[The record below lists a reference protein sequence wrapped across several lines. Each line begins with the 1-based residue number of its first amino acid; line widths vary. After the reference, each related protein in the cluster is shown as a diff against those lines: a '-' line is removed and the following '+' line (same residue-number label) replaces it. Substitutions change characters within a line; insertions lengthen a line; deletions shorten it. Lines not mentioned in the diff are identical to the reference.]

1 MSQGTAP
8 KRSIDEIIGSIR
20 SIMDRSEEERAARA
34 RAKPVPVAT
43 EQARS
48 AVANDDAFSIPDDLT
63 DLPDIPPARTAPKP
77 DIAVADDG
85 PTAFAEPAAPQRD
98 VKQAAIVE
106 EPEPDEDVEAAHQP
120 NPAPRIEPQQ
130 MAEIAA
136 VVSRNIEE
144 AEPSVE
150 DSIGQTIEEEL
161 TREFATIPNPV
172 AAHVAAKPTFG
183 RRKTPASTRE
193 AAGSRRMDDLDAEFG
208 NVIEPVQPA
217 KPTPRHNQ
225 VEPEVIAPAAT
236 VVEPPRAEPHADERF
251 SALHSAVSRRAEAP
265 QAMLQHVSAPI
276 QQLPVVPADPLQS
289 QFHALGDRLTPNSAP
304 LIDEAVL
311 RPIVREWLDDNLPP
325 MVERL
330 VREELQ
336 RAIGGKS

>member
-34 RAKPVPVAT
+34 RAKPVPAAT

-63 DLPDIPPARTAPKP
+63 DLPEVPPARSASKP

-85 PTAFAEPAAPQRD
+85 ASAFAEPAAPQRD
-98 VKQAAIVE
+98 LRAAAIEGDGAGDVE
-106 EPEPDEDVEAAHQP
+106 EPTQP
-120 NPAPRIEPQQ
+120 NPANRVEPQQ

-136 VVSRNIEE
+136 AVSRNIAE

-150 DSIGQTIEEEL
+150 ESIGLTVEEEL
-161 TREFATIPNPV
+161 TREFATVPNPV
-172 AAHVAAKPTFG
+172 AAHVAAKPAFG
-183 RRKTPASTRE
+183 RRKAPITSRE

-208 NVIEPVQPA
+208 SVIERAPPVPKQAEPELIA
-217 KPTPRHNQ
+217 PVVEAVVPTP
-225 VEPEVIAPAAT
+225 V
-236 VVEPPRAEPHADERF
+236 AEPLADDRF
-251 SALHSAVSRRAEAP
+251 SALHDAVAKRVEAPRGASQSVQRLPAVS
-265 QAMLQHVSAPI
+265 
-276 QQLPVVPADPLQS
+276 ADPLQS
-289 QFHALGDRLTPNSAP
+289 QFHTLAERLMPNAPP
-304 LIDEAVL
+304 LIDEATL

-336 RAIGGKS
+336 KAISGKS